1 MELII
6 PFNLRGKDLWVEE
19 PPYMRKDGAK
29 FVMND
34 ELSEKDREWLVECGI
49 PLVERATKTVAK
61 KKKTE
66 EKTEKDKK

>member
-6 PFNLRGKDLWVEE
+6 PFNIRGKDVWVAE

-29 FVMND
+29 FVMDD

-49 PLVERATKTVAK
+49 PMVERKTKMVAK
-61 KKKTE
+61 KK
-66 EKTEKDKK
+66 EKKEDK